1 MITPDISERKHITSF
16 SGGYSTSIAWSPDGR
31 NLLYVIN
38 NFIDVG
44 GTSKRSINLTD
55 IDGIEDAELV
65 NDSGLIA
72 GSAPSWSPDSQW
84 IAFSAKANDQFN
96 IHIVNV
102 YDTYQHA
109 QLTIN
114 VGDNFSPQW
123 QPKPEQT
130 R

>member
-84 IAFSAKANDQFN
+84 FVYNSEQDGQANLYITN
-96 IHIVNV
+96 IYDPSQHI
-102 YDTYQHA
+102 
-109 QLTIN
+109 QLTLN
-114 VGDNFSPQW
+114 AGDNFSPQW
-123 QPKPEQT
+123 QP
-130 R
+130 